1 MILLFLLLFLLN
13 PLVGIVSYAMY
24 CWKKE
29 TKSADL
35 LILGLF
41 MSSYLGLLNTTKEMA
56 GDIIAYKDYFFSVP
70 NFKNILTFLLSFGK
84 EPLYYGYTYVSYYI
98 FGGSWKL
105 FIFSI
110 TVINYMLLSYG
121 IVTTAK
127 VIKADARNTI
137 TTLFFMFL
145 FFQEFASSGHMIRQC
160 LAQSIV
166 IVFFVLWF
174 IKGKKSW
181 WIALAALATHTS
193 SLPVLAVGLI
203 PIIKKRLSLKQA
215 LWLVGCI
222 ILFAGLFYYLSP
234 MLQNIP
240 YFGYAVGRF
249 NNLNLGADGWQE
261 QIGLTGAMQVLLG
274 VNVFLIGYIYKV
286 IYKAK
291 EDVDSTVQHIIPYV
305 NISAILTIFVIVC
318 NMIGAYY
325 LLMRYFFYLYAFQN
339 VLLLLTL
346 HHSKARLKYIFQV
359 QSVVLLFVYFGYYL
373 SNGFYSYLPISD
385 ALLYPVP
392 IYFMN

>member
-56 GDIIAYKDYFFSVP
+56 GDIAAYQDYFFSVP

-105 FIFSI
+105 FVFSI

-261 QIGLTGAMQVLLG
+261 QIGLTGAMKVLLG

-305 NISAILTIFVIVC
+305 NIYAILTVFVIVC

-325 LLMRYFFYLYAFQN
+325 LLMRYFFYLYALQN

-346 HHSKARLKYIFQV
+346 HYSKARLKYIFQV
-359 QSVVLLFVYFGYYL
+359 QGVVLLFVYFGYYL
-373 SNGFYSYLPISD
+373 SNGFFSYLPISD
-385 ALLYPVP
+385 AILYPAP